1 MSNLHTLRPP
11 LPLYAL
17 SLMVALPALLAY
29 NLSPSSTLLN
39 QLLAVAVW
47 GLVLLIAPGSQ
58 AQGRAEDAA
67 RPATAGLRPAHWPAL
82 SAAVMLIMVGLAWS
96 LSNGLPDSIARSSL
110 AILLVALALALWAQE
125 REMDAAMLGR
135 GLLLAG
141 GLSAVIA
148 VIQVFLPSWADGTV
162 IARSGLV
169 GRAVGNL
176 RQPNHLSTVLLWGL
190 IWWVPLA
197 QRSARQPGQARALA
211 WSALAALLVLGVV
224 LTASRTG
231 TVGIVL
237 LALWG
242 LVDRRLLPRVRWSL
256 VAAPLVYLLF
266 WALMAAWAHHTQ
278 HTFGGEV
285 RLAEGDLSASRFG
298 IWSNTL
304 AMIRA
309 QPWTGVGWGEFNFA
323 WTLTPFPGRP
333 VAFFDHSHNLPLNL
347 LVELG
352 LPLGGLVLLLLLFAL
367 GQAGWCA
374 WSRQGEDGATARAA
388 FMTVLLIG
396 LHSLLEYPLWYAYFL
411 LPTAWAWGHALRP
424 PLTADGRAG
433 RGTAGAGAPEPSS
446 SAIAA
451 APDAV
456 RPKPK
461 ALGAAAAWT
470 WPVIGS
476 LMLAGAALAAWD
488 YGKVVVIYTPS
499 DDAAPLPQR
508 IARGQQ
514 SWFFAHL
521 ADYAAA
527 TSTEPP
533 SQAMAAFNSTTHSLL
548 DTRLM
553 MDWARAL
560 AESGHT
566 DKARHLA
573 ARLREFRNPAADEFF
588 APCEAEPRP
597 SPLPFQCEPPAV
609 ALSWRDFLPQ

>member
-1 MSNLHTLRPP
+1 
-11 LPLYAL
+11 
-17 SLMVALPALLAY
+17 MVALPALLAY

-47 GLVLLIAPGSQ
+47 GLVLLLAPGRQ
-58 AQGRAEDAA
+58 APSAPGAGAWLA
-67 RPATAGLRPAHWPAL
+67 RWPAL
-82 SAAVMLIMVGLAWS
+82 SAAALLIMVGLAWS

-110 AILLVALALALWAQE
+110 AVLLVALALALWAQE
-125 REMDAAMLGR
+125 REMDAAVLGR

-211 WSALAALLVLGVV
+211 WSALAALMVLGVV

-304 AMIRA
+304 ALIRA

-352 LPLGGLVLLLLLFAL
+352 LPLGGLVLGLLLLAL

-374 WSRQGEDGATARAA
+374 WTRQGEDGATARAA
-388 FMTVLLIG
+388 FMTVLLVG

-424 PLTADGRAG
+424 PGAAAVPQAGARASIEAAAGRAPS
-433 RGTAGAGAPEPSS
+433 AGQASS
-446 SAIAA
+446 TPVPVPA
-451 APDAV
+451 
-456 RPKPK
+456 KP
-461 ALGAAAAWT
+461 AGAAAAWS
-470 WPVIGS
+470 WPLIGA
-476 LMLAGAALAAWD
+476 LMLGGAVLAAWD

-499 DDAAPLPQR
+499 DDAAPLPLR

-533 SQAMAAFNSTTHSLL
+533 SQAMGAFNGTTHSLL

-597 SPLPFQCEPPAV
+597 APLPFQCEPPGV
-609 ALSWRDFLPQ
+609 ALSWRDFLPK